1 MFGNDGS
8 HNYLIFQPIS
18 NTITMRTD
26 DTETIIARKSK
37 GLSDEIIKPP
47 ITSGNSFTAK
57 LKCIHNSKI
66 AAAEL
71 KGSYVK

>member
-1 MFGNDGS
+1 
-8 HNYLIFQPIS
+8 
-18 NTITMRTD
+18 MRTD

-71 KGSYVK
+71 KGSYMK